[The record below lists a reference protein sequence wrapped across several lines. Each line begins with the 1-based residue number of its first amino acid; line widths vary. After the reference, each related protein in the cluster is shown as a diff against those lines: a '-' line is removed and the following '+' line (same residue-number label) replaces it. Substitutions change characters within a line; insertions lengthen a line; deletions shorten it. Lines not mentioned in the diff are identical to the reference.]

1 MILKEIEVD
10 GGIGKFSFEL
20 ESSSKLFECYD
31 INKLEEVLKGI
42 EKDFFDY

>member
-10 GGIGKFSFEL
+10 GGKFSFEL
-20 ESSSKLFECYD
+20 ESNSKLFECYD

-42 EKDFFDY
+42 EKDFLDY

>member
-10 GGIGKFSFEL
+10 RGKFSFEL

-42 EKDFFDY
+42 EKDFLDY